1 MNSPL
6 VDQVRA
12 ALTAARK
19 NRETDRTLLFSTL
32 LSEFGNREIELGH
45 ALGDAEALEVVLR
58 AIKRRRESIEA
69 FKKGAREDLV
79 KKEAAELAALEAYLP
94 PGVGAEEIRAAAQEA
109 IAAGS
114 KDLGAVMGKLM
125 PRFKGRADGK
135 LINQIVRED
144 VASKR

>member
-1 MNSPL
+1 MSSPL
-6 VDQVRA
+6 VDQVRT
-12 ALTAARK
+12 ALTAARR

-45 ALGDAEALEVVLR
+45 ALDDAEALTVVLS

-69 FKKGAREDLV
+69 YTRGARADLV
-79 KKEAAELAALEAYLP
+79 ARESAELAALQAYLP
-94 PGVGAEEIRAAAQEA
+94 PAVGADEIRVAAKEV

-135 LINQIVRED
+135 LINQIVREEI
-144 VASKR
+144 AAQP